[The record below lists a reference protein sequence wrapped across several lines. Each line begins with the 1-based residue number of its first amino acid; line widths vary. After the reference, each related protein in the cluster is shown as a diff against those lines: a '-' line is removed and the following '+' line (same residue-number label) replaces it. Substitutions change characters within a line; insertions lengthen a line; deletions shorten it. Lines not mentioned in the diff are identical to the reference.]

1 MIYPCFFI
9 LAVQL
14 NDKEVLFDLEY
25 GAVYATSVLEITKM
39 IEQIH
44 SYVCVFGSA
53 SIVHFPFYKV
63 FGLAFFS
70 NRAVRNIWDRIGIFI
85 FVGSWMRSKIIR
97 IPRIKV
103 LSRSQFSTVI
113 RMDFHRTVNLN
124 AKETLHELENDR
136 GACSNETSVLEI
148 AKIIGKLLDLSIG
161 FSSLVGSKSL
171 M

>member
-1 MIYPCFFI
+1 
-9 LAVQL
+9 
-14 NDKEVLFDLEY
+14 
-25 GAVYATSVLEITKM
+25 
-39 IEQIH
+39 
-44 SYVCVFGSA
+44 
-53 SIVHFPFYKV
+53 
-63 FGLAFFS
+63 
-70 NRAVRNIWDRIGIFI
+70 
-85 FVGSWMRSKIIR
+85 MRSKIIR

-136 GACSNETSVLEI
+136 GTCSNETSVLEI